1 MKFIEKGK
9 IFDWFNIIVFS
20 SVFLGILAYKSYG
33 VQNSIVTQTNIFS
46 GETASNLT
54 AGAPLVV
61 SSTGKVA
68 SGLTVLTTGQVTS
81 TITLS
86 TTTPTLATGMTLT
99 TPAAGSYLCGFDTYV
114 QTGTG
119 GNSITVTLFLNTTT
133 TGIARTVQFPT
144 ATLIDS
150 GYPFYIGLNMIPVT
164 VNGSQS
170 IQVFWA
176 TSASAAQQSSMFN
189 RALTCLRTN

>member
-1 MKFIEKGK
+1 MKYRIS
-9 IFDWFNIIVFS
+9 ILLVLASVNAHADWNRFVSQMNI
-20 SVFLGILAYKSYG
+20 FLGE
-33 VQNSIVTQTNIFS
+33 V
-46 GETASNLT
+46 ASNLT
-54 AGAPLVV
+54 VGAPLVV
-61 SSTGKVA
+61 SSTGKVGT
-68 SGLTVLTTGQVTS
+68 GLTVLTTGQITS

-114 QTGTG
+114 QSGTG
-119 GNSITVTLFLNTTT
+119 GNSVNVFLYLNTTA

-150 GYPFYIGLNMIPVT
+150 GYPFYIGLNMVPVT
-164 VNGSQS
+164 VSGSQS
-170 IQVFWA
+170 IQVFWS

-189 RALTCLRTN
+189 RALTCVRTN

>member
-1 MKFIEKGK
+1 MKNLGRIILFATSLMILFPLEQSL
-9 IFDWFNIIVFS
+9 FADWNRFVNQVNI
-20 SVFLGILAYKSYG
+20 FLGE
-33 VQNSIVTQTNIFS
+33 V
-46 GETASNLT
+46 ASNLT
-54 AGAPLVV
+54 VGAPLVV

-68 SGLTVLTTGQVTS
+68 TGLTVLTTGEITS

-99 TPAAGSYLCGFDTYV
+99 TPAAGTYLCGFDTYV
-114 QTGTG
+114 QSGTG
-119 GNSITVTLFLNTTT
+119 GNSVTATFFLNTTT

-150 GYPFYIGLNMIPVT
+150 GYPFYLGLNMKSIT

-170 IQVFWA
+170 IQIFWA
-176 TSASAAQQSSMFN
+176 TSASAAQASSMFN
-189 RALTCLRTN
+189 RSLTCVRTN